1 VSIRRLTHDDAE
13 LVVSTLLKHK
23 KFQNL
28 PKAAIMSSIHDHDTS
43 GTLLFDRSM
52 KTILPEDLKNPNTY
66 CLGNFSNDDI
76 FLGYYRFKLWTDP
89 DTNELNWT
97 QSLRCKNLDAPKHYF
112 TYNISDVM
120 PDQFFELSNY
130 FIDFAESLKI
140 KTGYGLTPNAVSS
153 VEHPNGWI
161 VLNPDTVG
169 IVAPDPKLFRLC
181 SSRYKT
187 ETVELIP
194 AGEYSAIEKYRN
206 NVHGLR
212 FSVAQKISKYTRI
225 DNDQLYD
232 TKTI

>member
-1 VSIRRLTHDDAE
+1 MSIRRLTHDDAE
-13 LVVSTLLKHK
+13 LVVSTFLKHK

-28 PKAAIMSSIHDHDTS
+28 PKASIMSSIHDHDTS
-43 GTLLFDRSM
+43 GTLLFDRFM

-66 CLGNFSNDDI
+66 YLGNFSNDDI

-97 QSLRCKNLDAPKHYF
+97 QSSKCKNLDAPKHHF

-120 PDQFFELSNY
+120 PDQIFELSNY

-140 KTGYGLTPNAVSS
+140 KTGYGLTPNAVS
-153 VEHPNGWI
+153 VDHPNGWI
-161 VLNPDTVG
+161 VEPREE
-169 IVAPDPKLFRLC
+169 IKDPKLFRLC

-206 NVHGLR
+206 NVHGIRL
-212 FSVAQKISKYTRI
+212 SVAQKIMKFTRI